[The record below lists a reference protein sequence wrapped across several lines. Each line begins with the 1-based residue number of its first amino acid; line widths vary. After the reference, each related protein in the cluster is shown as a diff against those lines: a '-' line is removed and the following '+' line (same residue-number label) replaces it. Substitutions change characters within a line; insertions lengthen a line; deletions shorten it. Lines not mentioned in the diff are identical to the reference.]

1 MLKDANPAGD
11 PPFEIV
17 AEGAAANI
25 LLLCDHASNRVPPEV
40 GSGSLGLPESEMA
53 RHIAYDVGARGV
65 AVGLSGRLGAT
76 AILSRFSRLVID
88 PNRGEDD
95 PTLVMRLYDGT
106 IVPGNRGVTP
116 AEVERRLGL
125 FHRPYHAAIDATIE
139 GYLASGRQPIL
150 VSIHS
155 YTPRLQAGRPRPW
168 HVSVLWHRDGRLAKP
183 LLARLRA
190 EPDLC
195 VGENQPYPGQLEGDT
210 LSRHGTRRGLPHV
223 LIEIRHDLIDDE
235 AGQAHWAARLAPAL
249 TDAVAAMQEE
259 EG

>member
-1 MLKDANPAGD
+1 MLQENPIVETR
-11 PPFEIV
+11 PFEIV
-17 AEGAAANI
+17 AEDAASDI

-40 GSGSLGLPESEMA
+40 GGGLGLPEAEMA

-65 AVGLSGRLGAT
+65 TLGLSERLGAT

-116 AEVERRLGL
+116 AEVERRLEL
-125 FHRPYHAAIDATIE
+125 FHRPYHTVIDAAIE
-139 GYLASGRQPIL
+139 GFLASGRRPIL

-155 YTPRLQAGRPRPW
+155 YTPKLQAGRPRPW
-168 HVSVLWHRDGRLAKP
+168 HVGVLWHRDGRLAKP
-183 LLARLRA
+183 LLARLRT

-223 LIEIRHDLIDDE
+223 LIEIRQDLIDDE
-235 AGQAHWAARLAPAL
+235 AGQARWAARLAPVLNDAL
-249 TDAVAAMQEE
+249 AAMEKE
-259 EG
+259 DT